1 MQNSNYLACF
11 QIAHLNFPANS
22 DGMGRSGVF
31 ICAMS
36 EVERVKVERQVDVFQ
51 TIKGMR
57 IQRPHMVDTPVSVC
71 VCVCACVYVH
81 AYVCMCVVCVYI
93 HTLVCLYILYAHMC
107 VSSFICDNIIIT
119 LLLWYNHTNFCRT
132 LFPHIL

>member
-1 MQNSNYLACF
+1 MILCILSTVVNI
-11 QIAHLNFPANS
+11 IALRFRILYILFKTSNS

-36 EVERVKVERQVDVFQ
+36 EVERVKVEGQVDVFQ

-71 VCVCACVYVH
+71 VCVCVHACV
-81 AYVCMCVVCVYI
+81 CVCV
-93 HTLVCLYILYAHMC
+93 C
-107 VSSFICDNIIIT
+107 VMYK
-119 LLLWYNHTNFCRT
+119 LL
-132 LFPHIL
+132 

>member
-1 MQNSNYLACF
+1 MPSISKLLILAS
-11 QIAHLNFPANS
+11 LTNS

-36 EVERVKVERQVDVFQ
+36 EVERVKVEGQVDVFQ

-71 VCVCACVYVH
+71 VCVRVCTR
-81 AYVCMCVVCVYI
+81 VCMCVCVCVHAYI
-93 HTLVCLYILYAHMC
+93 HVT
-107 VSSFICDNIIIT
+107 
-119 LLLWYNHTNFCRT
+119 
-132 LFPHIL
+132 

>member
-1 MQNSNYLACF
+1 MLSISKLL
-11 QIAHLNFPANS
+11 ILTSPTNS

-36 EVERVKVERQVDVFQ
+36 EVERVKVEGQVDVFQ

-71 VCVCACVYVH
+71 VCVCVCVCACVR
-81 AYVCMCVVCVYI
+81 ACV
-93 HTLVCLYILYAHMC
+93 
-107 VSSFICDNIIIT
+107 
-119 LLLWYNHTNFCRT
+119 
-132 LFPHIL
+132 

>member
-1 MQNSNYLACF
+1 MYSLTF
-11 QIAHLNFPANS
+11 QCITHS

-36 EVERVKVERQVDVFQ
+36 EVERVKVEGQVDVFQ

-71 VCVCACVYVH
+71 VCVRMSV
-81 AYVCMCVVCVYI
+81 
-93 HTLVCLYILYAHMC
+93 
-107 VSSFICDNIIIT
+107 
-119 LLLWYNHTNFCRT
+119 
-132 LFPHIL
+132 